1 VGHGER
7 GAFGAAFGDVSGCGS
22 CTTGAS
28 HSLDTEGNVGRHSSV
43 AISDDGNPIVSY
55 YDDDQDD
62 LKVARAQ
69 FAVSGIIFE

>member
-1 VGHGER
+1 V
-7 GAFGAAFGDVSGCGS
+7 
-22 CTTGAS
+22 S